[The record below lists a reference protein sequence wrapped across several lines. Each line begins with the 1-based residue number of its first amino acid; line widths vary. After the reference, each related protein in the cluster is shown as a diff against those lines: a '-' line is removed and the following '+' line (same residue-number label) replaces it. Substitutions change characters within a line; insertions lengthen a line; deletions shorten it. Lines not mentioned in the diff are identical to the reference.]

1 MGNLPAY
8 ISYEEVSKRIAM
20 IFSEGIENRSFLI
33 RDLGISTIFTML
45 YIGAVE
51 GNDTYLGPKHVV
63 KMTDKQSERTFDIDR
78 LRYASIVL
86 KPGYKSENPT
96 WYADNSRESIRDETL
111 REGFVRLGVVKIK
124 PDVVTTS
131 SRPRYYLTKAFT
143 ALFDPK
149 LIDDKLAKAI
159 EHWQKENLSTSAQ
172 IRVKLA
178 SLGKSTD
185 KHEVVVTFPNK
196 ETRLLS
202 PGDSSEISKAVIEDF
217 AHRFLE
223 NPGLLWLS
231 TSGNKVVQR
240 DQSLANAI
248 GLNIDAS
255 RNLPDIILV
264 DIRPEETILL
274 VFVEVVATDG
284 AITPSRQEAIYQL
297 TDQAG
302 FHRNQVAFV
311 TAYLDRNSGGF
322 KKTITGLAW
331 NSFAWFVS
339 EPDNI
344 VVLKGNAELLS
355 KLIDRG

>member
-1 MGNLPAY
+1 MVNLPEY
-8 ISYEEVSKRIAM
+8 ISFEEVSKRITM

-33 RDLGISTIFTML
+33 RDLGTSTIFTML

-51 GNDTYLGPKHVV
+51 GNDIYLGPKHVV
-63 KMTDKQSERTFDIDR
+63 KMTDEQSELSNETDR
-78 LRYASIVL
+78 LRFANAVL
-86 KPGYKSENPT
+86 KPGYKSENRT

-111 REGFVRLGVVKIK
+111 REGFVRIGVVKIK
-124 PDVVTTS
+124 PDVATTS
-131 SRPRYYLTKAFT
+131 SHPRYFLTKAFA
-143 ALFDPK
+143 ALFNPQLNDSE
-149 LIDDKLAKAI
+149 LSQAI
-159 EHWQKENLSTSAQ
+159 KNWQMEHLSAGAQ
-172 IRVKLA
+172 ARVKLA
-178 SLGKSTD
+178 GLGKDSG
-185 KHEVVVTFPNK
+185 KSEVVVTFPNK

-223 NPGLLWLS
+223 NPGVLWLS

-248 GLNIDAS
+248 GLNIDAA

-264 DIRPEETILL
+264 DIREMDAPLL

-284 AITPSRQEAIYQL
+284 AITSSRQEAMYLL
-297 TDQAG
+297 TDEAG
-302 FHRNQVAFV
+302 FDRNQVVFV

-339 EPDNI
+339 EPDKI
-344 VVLKGNAELLS
+344 VIFKDGTMLISPLLS
-355 KLIDRG
+355 HR